1 METTVTIND
10 RTTVLLGFDL
20 KEFINEAARKGKEA
34 AKARALAEH
43 LEHTRKVVLAE
54 EINAAH
60 RHAKER
66 GDKLT
71 AQAAESVAR
80 TSPGYRAHL
89 DALKEAQEARGV
101 AYATASAADRAVELG
116 FRHLSFLQTELR
128 REGPNG

>member
-1 METTVTIND
+1 MPDANIND
-10 RTTVLLGFDL
+10 RTTALLGFDL
-20 KEFINEAARKGKEA
+20 QAAIRTARKKNVLA

-43 LEHTRKVVLAE
+43 MEHLRKVVLAD

-60 RHAKER
+60 RFARER

-80 TSPGYRAHL
+80 TSPAYRAHL
-89 DALKEAQEARGV
+89 DGLRDAQRDRGV
-101 AYATASAADRAVELG
+101 CYAEASAADRAVELG

-128 REGPNG
+128 QESR